1 MQARMLTT
9 APLFNS
15 PAIDV
20 SIIIVNWNSADYVR
34 SCLHSVYRETTE
46 VVFEVIVVDNA
57 SYDGCSEMLNQAFPQ
72 VKFIQS
78 TENRGFA
85 AANNIGFRQASGR
98 FVLFLNPDTV
108 VLGQAIRT
116 MLHHMQY
123 LDDAG
128 AVGCRLIN
136 TDGSLQ
142 TSSILPFPTILNHAL
157 NYEPLR
163 LLFPRFPLWGI
174 RPLFEHADSQ
184 FAVQAVSGACIMVR
198 RDVFEEIGM
207 FSTDYFMYSEDIDL
221 CQKIRMA
228 GYKVYFV
235 RTASIIHHGGGSS
248 RQGKENL
255 LSDVMM
261 KESTMIYLRKFRGR
275 PYALLY
281 KLVIGMTASLRITA
295 LTLLSLLADKNA
307 GHDPL
312 RKWIAILRWS
322 LGRTAKERQRPV
334 S

>member
-1 MQARMLTT
+1 MQAHMLTT
-9 APLFNS
+9 TPRFNS

-46 VVFEVIVVDNA
+46 VGFEVIVVDNA
-57 SYDGCSEMLNQAFPQ
+57 SYDGCSEITSISE
-72 VKFIQS
+72 VKKIQNA
-78 TENRGFA
+78 ENHGFA
-85 AANNIGFRQASGR
+85 AANNISFGSSGPICP
-98 FVLFLNPDTV
+98 LSESDTV
-108 VLGQAIRT
+108 VLGRQYVRC
-116 MLHHMQY
+116 HHMQY

-174 RPLFEHADSQ
+174 RPLFERADPQ
-184 FAVQAVSGACIMVR
+184 FTVQAVSGACIMVR

-221 CQKIRMA
+221 CQKIGMA

-235 RTASIIHHGGGSS
+235 RTASIIHHG
-248 RQGKENL
+248 QKFPAKKVL
-255 LSDVMM
+255 LSAVMM
-261 KESTMIYLRKFRGR
+261 KSR
-275 PYALLY
+275 
-281 KLVIGMTASLRITA
+281 
-295 LTLLSLLADKNA
+295 
-307 GHDPL
+307 
-312 RKWIAILRWS
+312 
-322 LGRTAKERQRPV
+322 
-334 S
+334 